1 MTGNRLFIDTSP
13 LIYLT
18 EKNPVY
24 FNPVSLFFADSIEN
38 NKVLVTSTLTASE
51 FEIKPRKLNRPDI
64 LKEFEKTVERLF
76 EVSAI
81 TWDVAEISSIL
92 RVKYTSLKAIDS
104 LQIACA
110 LKTNC
115 TTFVTNDRRLN
126 SIKEIQTLLIKDL

>member
-1 MTGNRLFIDTSP
+1 MTGNRLFVDTP
-13 LIYLT
+13 ALIYLI

-24 FNPVSLFFADSIEN
+24 FSTVSLFFADPILN
-38 NKVLVTSTLTASE
+38 NRTLVTSTLTASE
-51 FEIKPRKLNRPDI
+51 FEIKPRKLNRFDI

-76 EVSAI
+76 EVGSI

-110 LKTNC
+110 LKNHC
-115 TTFVTNDRRLN
+115 TTFVTNDRRLKA
-126 SIKEIQTLLIKDL
+126 IKEIQTLLIKDL